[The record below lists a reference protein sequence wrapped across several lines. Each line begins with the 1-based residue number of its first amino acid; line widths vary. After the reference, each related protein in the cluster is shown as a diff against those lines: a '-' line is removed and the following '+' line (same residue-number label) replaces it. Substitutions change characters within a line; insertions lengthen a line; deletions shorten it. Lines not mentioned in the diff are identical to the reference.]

1 MFKIAMEAKVKDRIT
16 GFAGIV
22 TGRVEYLTGCR
33 QYLIQPRMKKNG
45 TSSPEPTWLDED
57 RLVASKTKNLG
68 GPQTHE
74 APKK

>member
-1 MFKIAMEAKVKDRIT
+1 MFKIAMEAKVKDRLT
-16 GFAGIV
+16 GFSGIV

-33 QYLIQPRMKKNG
+33 RYLVQAKMKKSG
-45 TSSPEPTWLDED
+45 TSPPEPEWLDED
-57 RLVASKTKNLG
+57 RLVVSKTKNLG